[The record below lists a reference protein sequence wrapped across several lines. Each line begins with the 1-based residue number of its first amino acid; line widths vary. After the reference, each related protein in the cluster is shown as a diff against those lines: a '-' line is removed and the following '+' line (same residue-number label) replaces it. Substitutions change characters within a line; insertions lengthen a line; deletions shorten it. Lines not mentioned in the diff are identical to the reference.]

1 MWGVGFRTITR
12 LQELTALN
20 TRIRSMS
27 RLPSDAEDRKAQ
39 DEGKAS
45 DEAVIE
51 DLNRGFVELI
61 RSRLLLR

>member
-1 MWGVGFRTITR
+1 
-12 LQELTALN
+12 
-20 TRIRSMS
+20 MS

-39 DEGKAS
+39 DESKAS

-51 DLNRGFVELI
+51 DLNRGFIELV